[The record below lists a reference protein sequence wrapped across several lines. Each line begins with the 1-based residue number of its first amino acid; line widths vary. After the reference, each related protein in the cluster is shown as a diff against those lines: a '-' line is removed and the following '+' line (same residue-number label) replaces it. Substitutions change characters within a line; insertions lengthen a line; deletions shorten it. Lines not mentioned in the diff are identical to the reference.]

1 MRLSAR
7 YRAVGHQV
15 TNEIIDTRLTEWATP
30 RQAEFIEAINKH
42 GSLRAA
48 ARSLGINHQP
58 MLRSLEGLKRRAAS
72 AGYAPGHF
80 ADGVAPGYRMGKV
93 TVQRGPNG
101 VERVWERQHP
111 EAANL
116 EALVERLEERLKDF
130 PRFGPVDPPAPR
142 YGHLTNFLGLFDLH
156 IGEKISSDD
165 PEGRWD
171 LAIAKRTIVGSA
183 VHAMSVAPK
192 AKRLVICF
200 GGDAMHYDGVTPVT
214 PTSKHV
220 LHSDGDF
227 DDMVDATLDIATA
240 VIDEGLRTHE
250 EVYLVWATGNHDL
263 STSRMLRKMFG
274 RLYAD
279 EPRLTVVQ
287 SRLDY
292 FAMKFGKVMLCIHH
306 GHGAKLTDFAGIFA
320 SMFRE
325 MWGQTT
331 YAYGHRGHEHHIH
344 AKEKGGMVSTQHPS
358 LAPSDD
364 YALGKGLISRRGCI
378 MMTYH
383 DEYGEV
389 GQNTT
394 RPEMLG
400 LAA

>member
-1 MRLSAR
+1 M
-7 YRAVGHQV
+7 
-15 TNEIIDTRLTEWATP
+15 EIDEKLREFATP
-30 RQAEFIEAINKH
+30 RQWELYEAACLH
-42 GSLRAA
+42 GSYAKAAPHVKASGGNIGDAVRAIKAKA
-48 ARSLGINHQP
+48 AL
-58 MLRSLEGLKRRAAS
+58 

-80 ADGVAPGYRMGKV
+80 VDGVAPGYRMGKV

-111 EAANL
+111 EAVQL
-116 EALVERLEERLKDF
+116 EAFLARCDERLKEF
-130 PRFGPVDPPAPR
+130 PRFKAIDPPAPR
-142 YGHLTNFLGLFDLH
+142 AGSLTNFLGLFDLH

-165 PEGRWD
+165 PAGRWD
-171 LAIAKRTIVGSA
+171 LSIARRTIIGSA
-183 VHAMSVAPK
+183 AHAMKVAPK
-192 AKRLVICF
+192 AKRLVLCF

-227 DDMVDATLDIATA
+227 DDMVDATLDIALA
-240 VIDEGLRTHE
+240 VIDEALRTHE

-274 RLYAD
+274 RLYTD
-279 EPRLTVVQ
+279 EPRLHVVQ

-292 FAMKFGKVMLCIHH
+292 YALQFGKVMLCIHH
-306 GHGAKLTDFAGIFA
+306 GHGAKLTDFASIFA

-325 MWGQTT
+325 MWGATV

-344 AKEKGGMVSTQHPS
+344 SKEKGGMVSTQHPS

-378 MMTYH
+378 MTTYH

-394 RPEMLG
+394 RPEMLDI
-400 LAA
+400 AA

>member
-1 MRLSAR
+1 MAL
-7 YRAVGHQV
+7 
-15 TNEIIDTRLTEWATP
+15 D
-30 RQAEFIEAINKH
+30 
-42 GSLRAA
+42 
-48 ARSLGINHQP
+48 
-58 MLRSLEGLKRRAAS
+58 EGLKPFATERQWELMSAYEEHGSYQKAGGALGVSAGNISDATRIVKSKAAA

-80 ADGVAPGYRMGKV
+80 SDGVAPGYRMGKV
-93 TVQRGPNG
+93 TIQRGPGG

-111 EAANL
+111 EAVQL
-116 EALVERLEERLKDF
+116 EALMARCEERLKDF
-130 PRFGPVDPPAPR
+130 PRFKPIEPPAPR
-142 YGHLTNFLGLFDLH
+142 AGNLTNFLGLFDLH

-165 PEGRWD
+165 PQGRWD
-171 LAIAKRTIVGSA
+171 LAIAKRTIIGSA
-183 VHAMSVAPK
+183 AHAMKVAPK
-192 AKRLVICF
+192 AKRLVLCF
-200 GGDAMHYDGVTPVT
+200 GGDAMHYDSVTPVT

-227 DDMVDATLDIATA
+227 DDMVDATLDIALA

-250 EVYLVWATGNHDL
+250 EVHLIWATGNHDL

-279 EPRLTVVQ
+279 EPRLKVVQ

-292 FAMKFGKVMLCIHH
+292 YALQFGKVMLCVHH
-306 GHGAKLTDFAGIFA
+306 GHGAKLTDFASIFA

-325 MWGQTT
+325 MWGATV

-344 AKEKGGMVSTQHPS
+344 SKEKGGMVSTQHPS

-378 MMTYH
+378 MTTYH

-394 RPEMLG
+394 RPEMLDI
-400 LAA
+400 AA

>member
-1 MRLSAR
+1 MVA
-7 YRAVGHQV
+7 
-15 TNEIIDTRLTEWATP
+15 RLTIDPRILEHGDPTP
-30 RQAEFIEAINKH
+30 TQRRYAEAVTEHGGAIDAAIALGVTKSAITNAVAA
-42 GSLRAA
+42 LRKKA
-48 ARSLGINHQP
+48 ARKG
-58 MLRSLEGLKRRAAS
+58 M
-72 AGYAPGHF
+72 APGHW
-80 ADGVAPGYRMGKV
+80 DSGVAPGYRMGKV
-93 TVQRGPNG
+93 TVQRKNEDGTY
-101 VERVWERQHP
+101 RWERMSP
-111 EAANL
+111 DGVDL
-116 EALVERLEERLKDF
+116 EALLERCDERLKDF
-130 PRFGPVDPPAPR
+130 HRFAPVHPPEPV
-142 YGHLTNFLGLFDLH
+142 GGSLTNFLGLFDLH

-165 PEGRWD
+165 LYGRWD
-171 LAIAKRTIVGSA
+171 IEIAKHTIVGCA
-183 VHAMSVAPK
+183 THAMRVAPK

-220 LHSDGDF
+220 LHADGDF
-227 DDMVDATLDIATA
+227 DDMVDATLDIALA

-250 EVYLVWATGNHDL
+250 EIHLVWATGNHDL

-274 RLYAD
+274 RLYAE

-292 FAMKFGKVMLCIHH
+292 YAMKFGKVMLCIHH
-306 GHGAKLTDFAGIFA
+306 GHGAKLMDYASIFA

-325 MWGQTT
+325 MWGQTV

-344 AKEKGGMVSTQHPS
+344 SKEKGGMLSTQHPS

-364 YALGKGLISRRGCI
+364 YALSKGLISRRGCI
-378 MMTYH
+378 MTTYH

-394 RPEMLG
+394 RPEMLE
-400 LAA
+400 AA